1 MELVNSMGSGKPG
14 CLDAMECR
22 YYDHNTSAWSTEGC
36 TTTQYNRSGVSAIGC
51 SCSHLSDF
59 VAVKVPTS
67 LREKL
72 DLALIVVPRSSPAA
86 DPPPDYI
93 MFDMTVTPGNR
104 FVALTKDSVSAPP
117 TKVTVRL
124 SFAEAE
130 PPQLW
135 RIVSIGCANGTDLC
149 ALPTSAVAL
158 ADQSQRWQLTRPD
171 ARLEASADLIVS
183 FNASGLPENPA
194 ADAYSTELGIEVVEA
209 SGEVRL
215 VTLGVSASVAA
226 EAVANRSSW
235 GAVPP
240 GRSCAEANLGEYAVP
255 QVPAVVGRQLRV
267 PISLCDFEGLAV
279 VQPLTLT
286 LTPTLTPTLTLTLT
300 LPLLTLTLTL
310 TLPRSA
316 GCPASP
322 THASS
327 PPSLSRFRPR
337 RGTSSA
343 LRRCSPRSRGST
355 REGRSTMLSRRCRT
369 WATSLSRPSSAVS
382 PSGRPCTSWARARRA

>member
-1 MELVNSMGSGKPG
+1 MELGNSMGSGKPG

-22 YYDHNTSAWSTEGC
+22 YFDHNTSAWSTEGC

-104 FVALTKDSVSAPP
+104 FIALTKDGVSAPP

-158 ADQSQRWQLTRPD
+158 ADQSRRWQITRPD

-183 FNASGLPENPA
+183 FNASGLSENPA

-240 GRSCAEANLGEYAVP
+240 DRSCAEANLGKYAVP
-255 QVPAVVGRQLRV
+255 QVPAVVGLQLRV

-279 VQPLTLT
+279 VQPL
-286 LTPTLTPTLTLTLT
+286 
-300 LPLLTLTLTL
+300 LLYY
-310 TLPRSA
+310 
-316 GCPASP
+316 
-322 THASS
+322 
-327 PPSLSRFRPR
+327 F
-337 RGTSSA
+337 
-343 LRRCSPRSRGST
+343 
-355 REGRSTMLSRRCRT
+355 
-369 WATSLSRPSSAVS
+369 
-382 PSGRPCTSWARARRA
+382 